1 MSAPVNLLIG
11 TPAYGSLVHTE
22 YMRAVFG
29 FGSAGVRFELATIGN
44 ESLITRARNTI
55 LAMFHARAEFTHLLF
70 RDADVHLPAEDLLRM
85 LAANVPVL
93 GAPVALKGFDA
104 AGNRI
109 WNVGPSRGA
118 SGTLIQ
124 VAQVGTAALLL
135 SRAACTALVEDA
147 IADGRVY
154 APNTPSDG
162 RFQTDVHFDV
172 FRAGVQDGVYLSEDF
187 WVCRRLWAL
196 GFDVLIDPSV
206 ITTHHG
212 TMAV

>member
-1 MSAPVNLLIG
+1 MAEI
-11 TPAYGSLVHTE
+11 T
-22 YMRAVFG
+22 
-29 FGSAGVRFELATIGN
+29 AGMVKELRELTGLGMMECKKA
-44 ESLITRARNTI
+44 
-55 LAMFHARAEFTHLLF
+55 LAE
-70 RDADVHLPAEDLLRM
+70 ADGDMKAAEDLLRM